1 LDVEAACTVRD
12 WITHLARDECKT
24 IVLTTHHTAERI
36 AVAARHAEPHHLS
49 GASSPR
55 TRCHT
60 DAMSSCCNPRGCDR
74 IFTDRFARW
83 TAKHYRRRGLGKT
96 ARRIVELVV
105 ERGVAGATLLEVG
118 GGVGDIQVE
127 LLKRGAVRAT
137 NLELSPAYEHEAQ
150 QLLADNGL
158 TGRVERR
165 IVDIA
170 ATPEQV
176 EAADIVVLH
185 RVVCC
190 YPDYARLL
198 AAVADRGRRQVVF
211 SHPPRNVVSR
221 AVLGTQ
227 NLFFRLRGLE
237 FRVFAH
243 PPQAMLAVLA
253 EHGMHQDAVRRSP
266 LWQVVVA
273 TR

>member
-1 LDVEAACTVRD
+1 MFTGR
-12 WITHLARDECKT
+12 LARWS
-24 IVLTTHHTAERI
+24 ANR
-36 AVAARHAEPHHLS
+36 
-49 GASSPR
+49 
-55 TRCHT
+55 
-60 DAMSSCCNPRGCDR
+60 
-74 IFTDRFARW
+74 
-83 TAKHYRRRGLGKT
+83 YRKRGLGKT
-96 ARRIVELVV
+96 ARRIVGLVV

-118 GGVGDIQVE
+118 GGVGEIQVE
-127 LLKRGAVRAT
+127 LLTRGAAGAT
-137 NLELSPAYEHEAQ
+137 NLELSPAYEHEARR
-150 QLLADNGL
+150 LLASVGL

-165 IVDIA
+165 ILDIA

-176 EAADIVVLH
+176 EVADIVVLH

-198 AAVADRGRRQVVF
+198 AAVADHARRQVVF

-227 NLFFRLRGLE
+227 NMFFRLRGSQ

-253 EHGMHQDAVRRSP
+253 EHGLHPDTVRRGP
-266 LWQVVVA
+266 VWRVVA
-273 TR
+273 ATR